1 MSFLPQLIFL
11 IALGITGYLVS
22 RRVSRIS
29 QNILLGK
36 PLARKDKP
44 VKRLQTMA
52 LIAMGQ
58 KKMFTRPLAGLM
70 HFVIYAGFVLINIEV
85 LEIVIDGIAGTH
97 RIFAYVLPSSFYAF
111 LISFFEFLAVGV
123 MLSCVLFLIRR
134 NVMKLPRFWKPEM
147 KGWPALDANLILIIE
162 IVLMVFILT
171 MNAADQVLQTR
182 DFADNHYTQT
192 GVFAFSQL
200 LVPMLSSIESNSTL
214 VFIERFGWWAHILGI
229 FAFAFYVTYS
239 KHLHIALAF
248 PNTYFSNL
256 EPKGKFENMPS
267 VTKEVKI
274 AMGLIEDDGVVD
286 EVGKFGAKDVNDLA
300 WKNLMDA
307 YACTECGRCTS
318 QCPANITGKKLSP
331 RKVMM
336 DTRDRLEEVGQ
347 YIQSGKSKEEA
358 FEMGSA
364 LYSDEYVSREELMA
378 CTTCNACVDACPINI
393 DPLSIIMQMR
403 QYIAMEEADAPQ
415 SWNMVFSNIENNLAP
430 WQFSPSDRAN
440 WIQDVEK

>member
-1 MSFLPQLIFL
+1 MSFLPQIIFL
-11 IALGITGYLVS
+11 IAFGITAYLVS
-22 RRVSRIS
+22 KRVRQIS
-29 QNILLGK
+29 QNILMGR
-36 PLARKDKP
+36 PAGRKDQAG
-44 VKRLQTMA
+44 KRLQTML

-70 HFVIYAGFVLINIEV
+70 HFIIYAGFVLINIEV
-85 LEIVIDGIAGTH
+85 LEIIIDGLAGTH
-97 RIFAYVLPSSFYAF
+97 RIFAYVLPVSLYAF

-123 MLSCVLFLIRR
+123 MLSCVVFLVRR

-192 GVFAFSQL
+192 GVFAFSQI
-200 LVPMLSSIESNSTL
+200 LVPLLAGIESNSTL
-214 VFIERFGWWAHILGI
+214 IFIERFGWWAHILGI

-256 EPKGKFENMPS
+256 EPKGKIENMPA

-274 AMGLIEDDGVVD
+274 AMGLMEDDGSAD
-286 EVGKFGAKDVNDLA
+286 ETGKFGAKDVNDLT

-307 YACTECGRCTS
+307 YSCTECGRCTS

-336 DTRDRLEEVGQ
+336 DTRDRLEEVGN
-347 YIQSGKSKEEA
+347 YRASGKTVEEA
-358 FEMGSA
+358 LAMGET
-364 LYSDEYVSREELMA
+364 LYSDRYISREELMA
-378 CTTCNACVDACPINI
+378 CTTCNACVEACPINI
-393 DPLSIIMQMR
+393 DPLSIIVQMR
-403 QYIAMEEADAPQ
+403 QYIAMEEADAPA

-440 WIQDVEK
+440 WVADVEK